1 MSDLTGSEVIG
12 SVGTILELRED
23 FKTLWPQPFVAVV
36 KQQGEVYREKE
47 GRRTL
52 RFENNGAGYFLK
64 VHMGVGWLEIIK
76 NLVQLRLPVIGAS
89 NEWEAINKLHQLG
102 VGTMSLV
109 GFGKRGSNPAK
120 QLSFVLTEEL
130 EDMVSLEDF
139 CAPWKDTPPSYRVR
153 KTLVEALALDAATVH
168 NSGMN
173 HRDFYICHFL
183 MKNSDPLLAGE
194 KALPRLYLIDLHR
207 AQMRAQVPT
216 RWLVKDLASLYFS
229 AVDIGLTRRDV
240 VRFLRYY
247 LGPQVSAQLKAAPD
261 FWQKVIKRADKLYQ
275 RDFNKRPYLPLR

>member
-1 MSDLTGSEVIG
+1 MPELTKSEV
-12 SVGTILELRED
+12 TMLELRDD
-23 FKTLWPQPFVAVV
+23 FKALWPQPFDAVV

-52 RFENNGAGYFLK
+52 RFEHGSAGYFLK

-76 NLVQLRLPVIGAS
+76 NLVQLRLPVIGAT

-109 GFGKRGSNPAK
+109 GFGKQGSNPAK

-130 EDMVSLEDF
+130 DDMVSVEDF
-139 CAPWKDTPPSYRVR
+139 CAPWKDMPPTYRVR
-153 KTLVEALALDAATVH
+153 KMLVEALAKDAATVH
-168 NSGMN
+168 GSGMN

-183 MKNSDPLLAGE
+183 MKNSSPLLSGE
-194 KALPRLYLIDLHR
+194 QVLPKLYLIDLHR
-207 AQMRAQVPT
+207 AQMRSKVPT

-229 AVDIGLTRRDV
+229 AVDIGLTQRDV
-240 VRFLRYY
+240 VRFLRHY
-247 LGPQVSAQLKAAPD
+247 LGPQVSRQLKASPD
-261 FWQKVIKRADKLYQ
+261 FWHKVIKRTDSLYQ

>member
-36 KQQGEVYREKE
+36 KQQGEVYRQKE

-76 NLVQLRLPVIGAS
+76 NLVQLRLPVIGAT

-109 GFGKRGSNPAK
+109 GFGKRGSNPSK

>member
-1 MSDLTGSEVIG
+1 MVDKKGPGNIGSEVN
-12 SVGTILELRED
+12 VLELRDD
-23 FKTLWPQPFVAVV
+23 FKALWPQPFDAVV

-52 RFENNGAGYFLK
+52 RFEHGGVGYFLK
-64 VHMGVGWLEIIK
+64 VHMGVGWLEIVK
-76 NLVQLRLPVIGAS
+76 NLVQLRLPVIGAT

-109 GFGKRGSNPAK
+109 GFGKQGSNPAK

-130 EDMVSLEDF
+130 DDMVSLEDF
-139 CAPWKDTPPSYRVR
+139 CAPWKDTPPTYRVR
-153 KTLVEALALDAATVH
+153 KMLIEALAKDAATVH
-168 NSGMN
+168 DSGMN

-183 MKNSDPLLAGE
+183 MKNSAPLLSGE
-194 KALPRLYLIDLHR
+194 QVLPALYLIDLHR

-229 AVDIGLTRRDV
+229 AVDIGLTQRDV
-240 VRFLRYY
+240 VRFLRHY
-247 LGPQVSAQLKAAPD
+247 LGPQVSKQLKASPD
-261 FWQKVIKRADKLYQ
+261 FWQKVIKRTDKLYQ

>member
-36 KQQGEVYREKE
+36 KQQGEVYRQKE

-247 LGPQVSAQLKAAPD
+247 LGPKVSAQLKAAPD

>member
-1 MSDLTGSEVIG
+1 MPELTKSEVTML
-12 SVGTILELRED
+12 VLRDD
-23 FKTLWPQPFVAVV
+23 FKALWPQPFAAVV

-52 RFENNGAGYFLK
+52 RFEHASAGYFLK
-64 VHMGVGWLEIIK
+64 VHMGVGWLEIVK
-76 NLVQLRLPVIGAS
+76 NLVQLRLPVIGAT

-109 GFGKRGSNPAK
+109 GFGKQGSNPAK

-130 EDMVSLEDF
+130 DDMVSLEDF
-139 CAPWKDTPPSYRVR
+139 CAPWKDTPPTYRVR
-153 KTLVEALALDAATVH
+153 KMLTEALAKDAATVH
-168 NSGMN
+168 RSGMN

-183 MKNSDPLLAGE
+183 MKNSAPLLSGE
-194 KALPRLYLIDLHR
+194 RVLPRLYLIDLHR

-229 AVDIGLTRRDV
+229 AVDIGLTQRDV
-240 VRFLRYY
+240 VRFLRHY
-247 LGPQVSAQLKAAPD
+247 LGPQVSRRLKESPD
-261 FWQKVIKRADKLYQ
+261 FWHKVIKRTDKLYQ
-275 RDFNKRPYLPLR
+275 RDFNKQPYLPLR

>member
-1 MSDLTGSEVIG
+1 MTEVAKPEE
-12 SVGTILELRED
+12 TMLELRDD
-23 FKTLWPQPFVAVV
+23 FKALWPQPFDAVV

-52 RFENNGAGYFLK
+52 RFEHGGGGYFLK
-64 VHMGVGWLEIIK
+64 VHMGVGWLEIVK
-76 NLVQLRLPVIGAS
+76 NLVQLRLPVIGAT

-109 GFGKRGSNPAK
+109 GFGKQGSNPAK

-130 EDMVSLEDF
+130 DDMVSLEDF
-139 CAPWKDTPPSYRVR
+139 CAPWKETPPTYRVR
-153 KTLVEALALDAATVH
+153 KMLIEALAKDAATVH
-168 NSGMN
+168 DSGMN

-183 MKNSDPLLAGE
+183 MKNSSPLLSGE
-194 KALPRLYLIDLHR
+194 QVLPKLYLIDLHR
-207 AQMRAQVPT
+207 AQMRSKVPT

-229 AVDIGLTRRDV
+229 AVDIGLTQRDV
-240 VRFLRYY
+240 VRFLRHY
-247 LGPQVSAQLKAAPD
+247 LGSQVSKQLKASPD
-261 FWQKVIKRADKLYQ
+261 FWQKVIKRTDKLYQ